1 MTFIHNIMHFQHK
14 NISFLSTWLLI
25 SVLGCNNL
33 KAQNLL
39 GYTSNYAGEIGTYLN
54 PSSISNSKL
63 KLDVNIFTF
72 GGHLQNNYYYIPRS
86 TYNPLNPFKNGFIKI
101 KSYQGYGTNNK
112 HNYLYT
118 KEQLHLPSVM
128 YSDGKKAF
136 ALHIN
141 WRFEADAENAP
152 NDIIR
157 CLYDGMFEGR
167 NITQELNT
175 DKHADKFHFA
185 IASWEELGA
194 TYSQT
199 IINNQ
204 KSYFA
209 AGLTGNLLLGNA
221 AYYYNN
227 TRLDYYFDSPTSIS
241 FNNVQ
246 SDFGGLM
253 PSGLI
258 NGIGL
263 GADLGVTYCIKD
275 SATNNEI
282 SEYFNYKY
290 KWGAALLDIGGIRYG
305 KGRTYS
311 INTYDNA
318 VIANSNTISDLQ
330 NIDSQISGLKTKNAL
345 NFYLPTALSLQFDYN
360 VNNLIFVGANF
371 IQNLRFAGCQIR
383 RPTILAI
390 TPRYE
395 KRWFEMSLPVSLYD
409 WRLPRIG
416 FQMRLYNITF
426 GAEKIGWLFKF
437 QNYTGVDGYISLRY
451 NIGKKIFTDPMYKAV
466 N

>member
-1 MTFIHNIMHFQHK
+1 M
-14 NISFLSTWLLI
+14 
-25 SVLGCNNL
+25 
-33 KAQNLL
+33 
-39 GYTSNYAGEIGTYLN
+39 
-54 PSSISNSKL
+54 
-63 KLDVNIFTF
+63 
-72 GGHLQNNYYYIPRS
+72 
-86 TYNPLNPFKNGFIKI
+86 NPFKNGFIKI

-227 TRLDYYFDSPTSIS
+227 TRLDYYFDSPASIS

-246 SDFGGLM
+246 SDFGGVL

-258 NGIGL
+258 NGMGL
-263 GADLGVTYCIKD
+263 GADFGITYCFKD
-275 SATNNEI
+275 STTVDEI
-282 SEYFNYKY
+282 SQYYNYKY
-290 KWGAALLDIGGIRYG
+290 KFGAALLDIGGIRFG

-311 INTYDNA
+311 IDSYNNA
-318 VIANSNTISDLQ
+318 VNANSNTLNDLQ
-330 NIDSQISGLKTKNAL
+330 NIDSQINGLKTKDKL

-360 VNNLIFVGANF
+360 VNNLIFISANY
-371 IQNLRFAGCQIR
+371 IQNIHFTGCQVR
-383 RPTILAI
+383 RPNVLAV

-395 KRWFEMSLPVSLYD
+395 KRWFEMSLPLSLYD

-416 FQMRLYNITF
+416 FEIRFYNITF
-426 GAEKIGWLFKF
+426 GAEKLGWLYKF
-437 QNYTGVDGYISLRY
+437 QNYTGVDGYISLRF
-451 NIGKKIFTDPMYKAV
+451 NIGKKVFSDPMFKP
-466 N
+466 